1 MKKNPTP
8 RQIAFASSGIQ
19 ALFVLLILL
28 VIEGIK
34 GIDFGFWILGIPLLV
49 LLFNYI
55 VTASALR
62 QFIYRKVK
70 TIYKNI
76 QTVKKSPGSI
86 YQKVNLGED
95 ILGSA
100 EMEVSEWAA
109 TKDKEIEYLKQSEQ
123 YRKDYLGNVSHELK
137 TPIFT
142 IQGYVQTL
150 LDGGLEDEKINRRYL
165 QKADKNVDRMINIIE
180 DLETINQLE
189 SGQLTLNHDEF
200 DIVSLAKESL
210 YMTEFNAQKKN
221 ITLRIK
227 EGFRPNIKVY
237 GDSDRIQQ
245 VITNLLSNSIKYGK
259 QNGTT
264 QIGFYDM
271 EEVIL
276 VEISDNGIGIKEND
290 LSRVFERFF
299 RVDKSRSRDAGGTG
313 LGLSIVK
320 HIIEAHGQTINVR
333 SKANLGSTF
342 GFTVAKSDNKNSNE
356 EMNSTSNITQKVNTQ

>member
-19 ALFVLLILL
+19 ALFVMLILSIFEW
-28 VIEGIK
+28 VK
-34 GIDFGFWILGIPLLV
+34 GLDFGFWVLGIPILV
-49 LLFNYI
+49 LVFNYI
-55 VTASALR
+55 ITASALR

-76 QTVKKSPGSI
+76 QTVKKNPGSI

-100 EMEVSEWAA
+100 EVEVSEWAA
-109 TKDKEIEYLKQSEQ
+109 TKDKEIEQLKKLEK
-123 YRKDYLGNVSHELK
+123 YRKEYLGNVSHELK

-142 IQGYVQTL
+142 IQGYIQTL
-150 LDGGLEDEKINRRYL
+150 LDGGLEDEQINYRYL

-189 SGQLTLNHDEF
+189 SGQLTLNMDEF

-210 YMTEFNAQKKN
+210 YMTEFNAQNKN

-237 GDSDRIQQ
+237 GDSSRIQQ
-245 VITNLLSNSIKYGK
+245 VIINLLSNSIKYGK

-276 VEISDNGIGIKEND
+276 VEISDNGIGIKEKD
-290 LSRVFERFF
+290 LPRVFERFF
-299 RVDKSRSRDAGGTG
+299 RVDKSRSREAGGTG

-320 HIIEAHGQTINVR
+320 HIVEAHNQTINVR

-342 GFTVAKSDNKNSNE
+342 GFTIAKSKNDVELNHL
-356 EMNSTSNITQKVNTQ
+356 NDQTVKVDQN